1 MGYTTF
7 DAFSEALQILAQ
19 SVGEQIDLSERC
31 WQDDF
36 VLGESPKESFLE
48 RYPEHKAVLEGKS
61 STYLA
66 E

>member
-1 MGYTTF
+1 MGNTTF
-7 DAFSEALQILAQ
+7 TAFSEALLILAQ

-48 RYPEHKAVLEGKS
+48 RYPEYKGILDGKS

>member
-1 MGYTTF
+1 MGNTTF
-7 DAFSEALQILAQ
+7 DAFSEALLILAQ

-48 RYPEHKAVLEGKS
+48 RYPEHKATLNGKAS
-61 STYLA
+61 AYLA